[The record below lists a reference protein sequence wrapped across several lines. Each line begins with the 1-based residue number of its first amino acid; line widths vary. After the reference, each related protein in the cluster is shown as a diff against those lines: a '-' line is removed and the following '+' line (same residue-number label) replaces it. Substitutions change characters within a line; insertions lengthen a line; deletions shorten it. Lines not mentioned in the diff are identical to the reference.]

1 MRGAVL
7 MAART
12 PATPGNPRI
21 ISREMIDLFDRR
33 NPALAGIGEIMV
45 GEGIWIVDDAR
56 GRC

>member
-1 MRGAVL
+1 